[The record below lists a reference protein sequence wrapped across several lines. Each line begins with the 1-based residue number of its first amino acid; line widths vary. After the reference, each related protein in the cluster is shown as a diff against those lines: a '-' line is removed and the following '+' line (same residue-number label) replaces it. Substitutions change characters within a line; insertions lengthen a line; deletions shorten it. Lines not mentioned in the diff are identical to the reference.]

1 MSNVCLV
8 IQLTGSLLFS
18 DRLPRKFGLVAL
30 ADISAQDVAITVA
43 GNGGSL
49 ILGTASLDQADR
61 SGGARKPCGR
71 SCPGAA

>member
-18 DRLPRKFGLVAL
+18 DRLPSKFGLVAL
-30 ADISAQDVAITVA
+30 ADISAQDVEITVA

-49 ILGTASLDQADR
+49 ILGTASIKRIAAV
-61 SGGARKPCGR
+61 ARKPCRR
-71 SCPGAA
+71 SYPGAA